1 MRAAC
6 DERGRIVRK
15 CRQFLLSSTD
25 GSNREHAGA
34 GALGKAIIL
43 LRLSGSYGSGA
54 KTKSQVRKPVAN
66 SALILYAACGMH
78 SRHIL
83 RTVIGHSGGL
93 RSVIWPAHKKA
104 RLVSFLAVRVYILR
118 RSPSPP
124 LPPLSYVGR
133 A

>member
-25 GSNREHAGA
+25 GATEST

-104 RLVSFLAVRVYILR
+104 RLVSFLVFRVYILR

>member
-25 GSNREHAGA
+25 GATEST